1 MSNLTTLPKGDSAW
15 LFRKAIERIIRQ
27 ISDLETNIGS
37 STTGNSA
44 NTQVIFNDNGVLRGD
59 PDLTFNTALNK
70 LVATALE
77 STTSLVV
84 GTSATITGDLTVRTN
99 RLATTTTGV
108 GIGTSS
114 PILPLDVRS
123 GAGAGALFLRT
134 TDPTAAVS
142 SAYIQTPVSTGFSAL
157 VPIYGFWYQNCGMG
171 NPASDAVT
179 LITASTERYRIDS
192 AGTNTWSNVGGA
204 GTAMTLNSTGLGV
217 GASPANGK
225 LIVGADATTDGNGSW
240 NTTLRNT
247 VGAATT
253 APKTGLSFS
262 GYWNG
267 TSNFANFAGIS
278 GGKENTTDANTA
290 GMLTMWTSP
299 NGGSPTTRLTI
310 DSSGNVGI
318 GVTPSAFGANQK
330 ALQVG
335 SFASIYNDAFNGAAV
350 VGFNV
355 YQSAN
360 STYNYI
366 ATGITATRY
375 EQRSASHFWY
385 SAGSGTAGQT
395 TTVTSGNSYTIT
407 AAGGTNYTTFGAA
420 NNNVGTTFTATSS
433 GTGNGG
439 GVTQNI
445 TFTQAMTLSA
455 TGQLLLGTSSTNGG
469 VDIGMVMNKP
479 SATGFVGNVYQLN
492 GVDKAFAYIAS
503 AASAYTTETVS
514 GYIIRAVSATN
525 GVYLANGGT
534 SWLALSDER
543 FKDIIEPISNAV
555 AKVCSLRSV
564 IGKFKT
570 ESEGTR
576 RPFLIAQDVQ
586 AVLPEAVDA
595 TKPDQLGVSYSD
607 VIPLLVA
614 AIKELTARV
623 QTLETR

>member
-1 MSNLTTLPKGDSAW
+1 MQ
-15 LFRKAIERIIRQ
+15 Q
-27 ISDLETNIGS
+27 ISVLETNIGS
-37 STTGNSA
+37 STTGNS
-44 NTQVIFNDNGVLRGD
+44 NDTEIIFNDAGTLRGD
-59 PDLTFNTALNK
+59 KDFAWNKTSNILT
-70 LVATALE
+70 VD
-77 STTSLVV
+77 
-84 GTSATITGDLTVRTN
+84 GSATITGDLTVRTN

-108 GIGTSS
+108 GIGTASPNSALEVAGSIRTTNAGGSASASTGVFDYVAGTTTRFVSYGANTTTAGAFQFTGLSS
-114 PILPLDVRS
+114 NASVGDVRY
-123 GAGAGALFLRT
+123 GIDA
-134 TDPTAAVS
+134 
-142 SAYIQTPVSTGFSAL
+142 TG
-157 VPIYGFWYQNCGMG
+157 IH
-171 NPASDAVT
+171 
-179 LITASTERYRIDS
+179 
-192 AGTNTWSNVGGA
+192 TWQNVGGVA

-217 GASPANGK
+217 GEAASVARLQPRGSTSDSSAYVIYAKNSGGSVINFMRNDGRFLVGNG
-225 LIVGADATTDGNGSW
+225 TTD
-240 NTTLRNT
+240 
-247 VGAATT
+247 
-253 APKTGLSFS
+253 
-262 GYWNG
+262 
-267 TSNFANFAGIS
+267 NFIVT
-278 GGKENTTDANTA
+278 ET
-290 GMLTMWTSP
+290 
-299 NGGSPTTRLTI
+299 
-310 DSSGNVGI
+310 GNVGI
-318 GVTPSAFGANQK
+318 GVTPSAWSSML
-330 ALQVG
+330 ALQVRG
-335 SFASIYNDAFNGAAV
+335 VSLACDATVHRGRLLTNAFYDGAGYKYIQTNFASMYLQNSLDGA
-350 VGFNV
+350 
-355 YQSAN
+355 QSWH
-360 STYNYI
+360 
-366 ATGITATRY
+366 TAP
-375 EQRSASHFWY
+375 
-385 SAGSGTAGQT
+385 SGTAGQT

-525 GVYLANGGT
+525 GVYLANGGI

-555 AKVCSLRSV
+555 AKVSSLRSV